1 MFSYYSLIKNSTKF
15 VRSKTIFPQDIAHI
29 SFMQFVK
36 TNHRKHVVD
45 SIQTLDSEK
54 FLNIDKVPSTND
66 SLYRFTKRRQD
77 FILLNKGKMQIDL
90 IDKNFNKRSNVLLSE
105 NSLICNDKKLI
116 DGPSLFNIGASVY
129 YNIKA
134 LPDSEFLFYSSDY
147 CNTGDNVKFDYYK
160 FDDTYNNCTKYL
172 QEEYPYFDFMVKEK
186 DLVA

>member
-15 VRSKTIFPQDIAHI
+15 VRSKTIFPQDIANI

-77 FILLNKGKMQIDL
+77 FILLNNLKCLNDIR
-90 IDKNFNKRSNVLLSE
+90 N
-105 NSLICNDKKLI
+105 IC
-116 DGPSLFNIGASVY
+116 
-129 YNIKA
+129 
-134 LPDSEFLFYSSDY
+134 
-147 CNTGDNVKFDYYK
+147 
-160 FDDTYNNCTKYL
+160 
-172 QEEYPYFDFMVKEK
+172 
-186 DLVA
+186 